1 MTTKIKMK
9 KIISNVAVFAVI
21 LSVFVPVFSAFAGT
35 AVFNNDPQDKATLR
49 VSNYTANPGS
59 NVNWTPS
66 ISGDNV
72 GDTVSFIFYYHNTSQ
87 FTATNTKLSLS
98 FNYSG
103 GSVSAYGTV
112 SADNA
117 SPVSGSVSV
126 TPTSGQTLTG
136 LTFNSAFFY
145 PNQDS
150 NNPDPLPFGQNGSEV
165 TASGVNIGNIDGGWP
180 TQGYLVV
187 RFSTQGTI
195 GGGGTGSSNSSCS
208 GISAPATVTAGQ
220 TFSATVSMKN
230 TGTTSWTPGLPNGY
244 FLGSQNPQ
252 DNQRWGVGRV
262 NLTNTVAPGQTVT
275 FTFNVIA
282 PQTIGN
288 QSFDWQMVHENVEWF
303 GATCTKAI
311 NVQSVVI
318 PPTTLTCSPVN
329 QTANVNQAVSFSAT
343 GGTGTYSWTTSP
355 YGSPFQGSGSNFS
368 TSYGTSGSK
377 TVTVTSG
384 NQTANCYV
392 NVNEVVVPPTTLS
405 CSPTNQTANIN
416 NLVSFTATGGTGN
429 YSWSTFGGNPSGGYL
444 QTFSTYYSTSGSKT
458 VTVTSGNQT
467 ANCYVNVNE
476 VVVPPTTLSCS
487 PTNQTANV
495 NQTVSFSATGG
506 TGSYAWSA
514 PGANTTWGGFS
525 NFSTYYS
532 TSGSKTVTVTSGNQ
546 TANCYVAVNDTTPPP
561 TTLSC
566 SPVNQ
571 TANVNQAVSFSA
583 TGGSGTYTWST
594 SGNPSYG
601 NGQSFSTSYSSSGN
615 KTVTVTSGSQ
625 AANCYVNVNT
635 GGGNP
640 TLIITPS
647 SNSVQVGQ
655 SVNFQAR
662 YDADGPS
669 GSQSEQDVTASANWN
684 SSNVNVASLGWNKGQ
699 FTGIANGSVTITAIY
714 GGLTANATLTVTGG
728 GGTGGNPPTV
738 QTNAAT
744 GISQNSAT
752 LNGQVNPNG
761 YSTSYWFEYGTS
773 QSLGYATFGQ
783 SLGSGNSSQNVNANI
798 SGLSPNTT
806 YYFRVVAQNQYN
818 TSYGSILSFTTN
830 NNGGGGTATLTITP
844 SNYSVAVGAYANF
857 QARYDAD
864 GPSGSQSEQDVTWSA
879 NWSTNNSGIVSG
891 PHNSGQ
897 FLGVSQ
903 GSATITANYGGLT
916 AYANLSVYG
925 GGNGCNNQPSIQ
937 TSPASNIQN
946 SYATVN
952 GQVNPNNCNT
962 SYWFEYGTTQSL
974 GYTSGFQ
981 SGGSSNGWQTISSS
995 LSGLNYNTTY
1005 YFRAVAQNQSGTV
1018 YGTILNFTTNNN
1030 GGGNG
1035 NVPYVQTLNPTSIT
1049 QTTANLNSTVT
1060 PNDTS
1065 ATAWFEYGI
1074 NSNSLY
1080 YTSNNVYVSS
1090 YNLNVN
1096 SYVSNLSP
1104 GTTYYVRAVAR
1115 NSYGIG
1121 YGQVLQFTTSGNYN
1135 NGSMPLVITKPANY
1149 ISRNSA
1155 LLNGSVNPNGGVATS
1170 WFEYGPTVSLGLRTV
1185 SQPVGSVV
1193 GYVNVANTLT
1203 GLVPNATY
1211 YFRAVVQN
1219 SYGTSYGEILHFRTL
1234 NAVIIYPPTVQ
1245 GTSTV
1250 VVVNNVVQSCFVLMP
1265 TVSDGSVKQG
1275 EEFEYS
1281 LVYRNNCKY
1290 DLNNVVLRTVAPLET
1305 TFIGSNYPI
1314 SAREGNT
1321 ITFNVG
1327 QVPKDYQA
1335 TVVIKNSLTGNVKVG
1350 DTIMYGTTGT
1360 YNDDKGKF
1368 NSVSVY
1374 VTALVEAVKSNG
1386 GFANIVSFFQDFGWG
1401 WLWLLILLI
1410 LLLIIYW
1417 IFFRERKRETAV
1429 TKIEKS
1435 IS

>member
-1 MTTKIKMK
+1 MIIKTKMK
-9 KIISNVAVFAVI
+9 KIISNVLGLAVI
-21 LSVFVPVFSAFAGT
+21 LGVLAPVFSVFAGS

-66 ISGDNV
+66 ISGVNV
-72 GDTVSFIFYYHNTSQ
+72 GDVISFIFYYHNTSQ
-87 FTATNTKLSLS
+87 FTATNTKLRLS

-103 GSVSAYGTV
+103 GSISANGAI

-117 SPVSGSVSV
+117 SAVNGSVNV
-126 TPTSGQTLTG
+126 VPTAGQTLTG
-136 LTFNSAFFY
+136 LTFNSVFFY

-187 RFSTQGTI
+187 RFSTQGTTGG
-195 GGGGTGSSNSSCS
+195 GGGGTSNSSCS
-208 GISAPATVTAGQ
+208 GISTPATVTAGQ

-230 TGTTSWTPGLPNGY
+230 TGTTSWTPGSSNGY

-262 NLTNTVAPGQTVT
+262 SLTNTVSPGQTVT
-275 FTFNVIA
+275 FTFDAVA
-282 PQTIGN
+282 PQTIGS
-288 QSFDWQMVHENVEWF
+288 QPFDWKMVHENVEWF
-303 GATCTKAI
+303 GATCTKTI

-318 PPTTLTCSPVN
+318 PPPTLSCSPVN
-329 QTANVNQAVSFSAT
+329 QTANVNQTVSFSAT
-343 GGTGTYSWTTSP
+343 GGTGSYSWTTSP

-392 NVNEVVVPPTTLS
+392 S
-405 CSPTNQTANIN
+405 
-416 NLVSFTATGGTGN
+416 
-429 YSWSTFGGNPSGGYL
+429 
-444 QTFSTYYSTSGSKT
+444 
-458 VTVTSGNQT
+458 
-467 ANCYVNVNE
+467 
-476 VVVPPTTLSCS
+476 
-487 PTNQTANV
+487 
-495 NQTVSFSATGG
+495 
-506 TGSYAWSA
+506 
-514 PGANTTWGGFS
+514 
-525 NFSTYYS
+525 
-532 TSGSKTVTVTSGNQ
+532 
-546 TANCYVAVNDTTPPP
+546 
-561 TTLSC
+561 
-566 SPVNQ
+566 
-571 TANVNQAVSFSA
+571 
-583 TGGSGTYTWST
+583 
-594 SGNPSYG
+594 
-601 NGQSFSTSYSSSGN
+601 
-615 KTVTVTSGSQ
+615 
-625 AANCYVNVNT
+625 VNT
-635 GGGNP
+635 PATP
-640 TLIITPS
+640 TLTITPS

-655 SVNFQAR
+655 SVNFQAQ
-662 YDADGPS
+662 YDPDGS
-669 GSQSEQDVTASANWN
+669 TGAQSSYDITGSANWN
-684 SSNVNVASLGWNKGQ
+684 SSNMNIASLGWNKGQ
-699 FTGIANGSVTITAIY
+699 FAGIANGTVTVSAIY
-714 GGLTANATLTVTGG
+714 GGLTANATLTVMGG
-728 GGTGGNPPTV
+728 GSGGSQPTV

-744 GISQNSAT
+744 GISQNSAI

-783 SLGSGNSSQNVNANI
+783 SLGSGNSNQNVNANI
-798 SGLSPNTT
+798 SGLLPNTT
-806 YYFRVVAQNQYN
+806 YYFRIAAQNQYN
-818 TSYGSILSFTTN
+818 TSYGLILSFTTN
-830 NNGGGGTATLTITP
+830 NNGGGGGSATLTITP
-844 SNYSVAVGAYANF
+844 ANYSVSVGAYATF

-864 GPSGSQSEQDVTWSA
+864 GASGSQTEQDVTWSA
-879 NWSTNNSGIVSG
+879 NWISNNPNIASSQS
-891 PHNSGQ
+891 NRGQ

-903 GSATITANYGGLT
+903 GNASISANYNGLT
-916 AYANLSVYG
+916 AYANLNVYGG
-925 GGNGCNNQPSIQ
+925 GGNGCNNQPNIQ

-946 SYATVN
+946 NYATVN
-952 GQVNPNNCNT
+952 GQVNSNNCNT

-981 SGGSSNGWQTISSS
+981 SVGNSNGWQTISSS

-1030 GGGNG
+1030 GGGTG
-1035 NVPYVQTLNPTSIT
+1035 NVPYVQTLNPTGTT
-1049 QTTANLNSTVT
+1049 QNTANFNSTVT
-1060 PNDTS
+1060 PNDSS

-1074 NSNSLY
+1074 NYNSLY

-1121 YGQVLQFTTSGNYN
+1121 YGQVLSFTTSGNYN
-1135 NGSMPLVITKPANY
+1135 NGSMPLAITKSANY

-1185 SQPVGSVV
+1185 SQPVGSVI
-1193 GYVNVANTLT
+1193 GYVNISNTLT
-1203 GLVPNATY
+1203 GLVPSTTY

-1219 SYGTSYGEILHFRTL
+1219 SYGTSYGEILNFRTL
-1234 NAVIIYPPTVQ
+1234 SAVIVNPPIVQ

-1250 VVVNNVVQSCFVLMP
+1250 VVINDVVQSCFVLMP
-1265 TVSDGSVKQG
+1265 TVADGSVKQG

-1290 DLNNVVLRTVAPLET
+1290 DLNNVVLRVVVPLET
-1305 TFIGSNYPI
+1305 TFISSNYPI

-1386 GFANIVSFFQDFGWG
+1386 GFANIVSFFRDFGWG

-1417 IFFRERKRETAV
+1417 IFFRERKKETAV
-1429 TKIEKS
+1429 SKIEKS